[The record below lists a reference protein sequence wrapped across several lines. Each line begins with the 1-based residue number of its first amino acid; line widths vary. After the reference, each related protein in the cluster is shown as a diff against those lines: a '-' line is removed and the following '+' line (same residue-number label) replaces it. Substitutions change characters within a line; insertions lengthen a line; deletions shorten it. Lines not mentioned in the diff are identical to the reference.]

1 MNVDRWRRIEEL
13 FAAAVELE
21 PDQRAELLNRECA
34 GDTALLKQVEA
45 LVVSEQEAGSF
56 IDHAIG
62 EAARRLDLHQ
72 AQPVVGQ
79 RIGAYEVVREIG
91 HGGMGAVYLAHR
103 ADDEY
108 QKLVAI
114 KLVRGG
120 PVNSEVLRRFRSER
134 QILANL
140 DHPNIAR
147 LLDGGTTDF
156 GAPYVVM
163 DYVEGA
169 PVDEYCDGNSLS
181 IEDRLRLFRKICAAV
196 QYAHQNLVVHRDI
209 KPGNILVTAEG
220 EPKLL
225 DFGIAKLLK
234 SDEPFATVGETRAGL
249 TAMTPEYASPEQ
261 VRSEAITTASDV
273 YSLGVVLYELLVGRR
288 PYTFNR
294 RQPREIERAICEQ
307 EPDRP
312 SAAVTR
318 MQGATTTDVD
328 DAAVTADTDGEH
340 RGAATARL
348 RRRLRGDL
356 DNIVMM
362 AMRKEPSRRYASV
375 EQFSEDLR
383 RHLEGLPVLARPAT
397 LGYRTQK
404 FVRRHVIGVAATGAV
419 IVLIA
424 ALVGF
429 YTWRLA
435 GERDRA
441 RLEAAKAAQVSE
453 FMIGLFEV
461 SDPSQSKGETITAK
475 ELLERSA
482 DRIRNQLA
490 DQPEVQATMM
500 NVMGTVFL
508 SLGLY
513 DRAGPLLEE
522 SLDTRR
528 RLFGEKNAEVAG
540 SLLSIGRLHYARG
553 DYDGAES
560 LCRQALELNKE
571 LLGNESLEV
580 ARSMNLLA
588 TVLSAKGDYS
598 AAESMF
604 RQVIDL
610 RRKRQGNQHAD
621 VLTNLSSLSAV
632 LTSKGDSAAAES
644 IMGEI
649 VDLRRRLYGDRDP
662 QLAIDINN
670 LAAARYSRGELA
682 GAEQLFRES
691 LSLRRRV
698 LGEEHPDVA
707 EGLNN
712 LAVVLRDEGDY
723 DEAESSV
730 RQAIAIETRNRGA
743 DHWYVAYYEST
754 LGLVS
759 LARGDYDAAE
769 ATFRGA
775 LETYK
780 KTFPDDNAYTAV
792 PMLGLGLALTAKGK
806 PAVAEPLLRGSL
818 AVFQK
823 RLPAGHWQTAMAEN
837 ALGYC
842 LASMKRFDEAEPL
855 LLRSYAVIKAKRGEN
870 SRATKDCADRIV
882 KLYDGWR
889 KPEQAAEYRALLSN

>member
-13 FAAAVELE
+13 FEAAVELE
-21 PDQRAELLNRECA
+21 PDRRAELLNKECA
-34 GDTALLKQVEA
+34 GDTVLLKQVES
-45 LVVSEQEAGSF
+45 LILSEQEAGSF
-56 IDHAIG
+56 IDQAIRD
-62 EAARRLDLHQ
+62 AAWRLDQHQ
-72 AQPVVGQ
+72 TQPAAGQ
-79 RIGAYEVVREIG
+79 RIGTYQVVREIG
-91 HGGMGAVYLAHR
+91 RGGMGAVYLAHR

-108 QKLVAI
+108 QKQVAI
-114 KLVRGG
+114 KLVRSG
-120 PVNSEVLRRFRSER
+120 VATSEVLRRFRSER

-147 LLDGGTTDF
+147 LLDGGTTDS
-156 GAPYVVM
+156 GTPYVVM
-163 DYVEGA
+163 DYVEGI
-169 PVDEYCDGNSLS
+169 PIDEYCDRNSLS
-181 IEDRLRLFRKICAAV
+181 IEGRIRLFRKTCAAV
-196 QYAHQNLVVHRDI
+196 RYAHQNLVVHRDI

-234 SDEPFATVGETRAGL
+234 SDQPFATVAETRPGIA
-249 TAMTPEYASPEQ
+249 AMTPEYASPEQ
-261 VRSEAITTASDV
+261 VRGEAITTASDV
-273 YSLGVVLYELLVGRR
+273 YSLGVVLYELLAGRP

-318 MQGATTTDVD
+318 KQRATTDTGNDAGTRAATVGQRATTTD
-328 DAAVTADTDGEH
+328 
-340 RGAATARL
+340 RL

-375 EQFSEDLR
+375 EQLSEDLR
-383 RHLEGLPVLARPAT
+383 RHLDGLPVIARPAT
-397 LGYRTQK
+397 FRYRTLK
-404 FVRRHVIGVAATGAV
+404 FVRRHPVGVAAATV
-419 IVLIA
+419 IFVLIA

-441 RLEAAKAAQVSE
+441 RLEAAKAARVSE
-453 FMIGLFEV
+453 FLTGLFQV

-475 ELLERSA
+475 ELLERGA
-482 DRIRNQLA
+482 TRIKNELA
-490 DQPEVQATMM
+490 GQPEVQATMM
-500 NVMGTVFL
+500 NVIGTVYL

-513 DRAGPLLEE
+513 DRAEPLLEE
-522 SLDTRR
+522 ALSTRR
-528 RLFGEKNAEVAG
+528 RLYGEKNSEVAG
-540 SLLSIGRLHYARG
+540 SLLSIGHLHYARG

-560 LCRQALELNKE
+560 FCRQALEVNRE

-588 TVLSAKGDYS
+588 TALHGKGDYP

-604 RQVIDL
+604 RQVIEL

-621 VLTNLSSLSAV
+621 VLTNLSSLSTV
-632 LTSKGDSAAAES
+632 LIDKGDHEAAES

-649 VDLRRRLYGDRDP
+649 VDLRRSLYGDRDP

-682 GAEQLFRES
+682 GAEQLFREA
-691 LSLRRRV
+691 LALRRKV

-712 LAVVLRDEGDY
+712 LAVVLRDEGRY
-723 DEAESSV
+723 DEAESLV
-730 RQAIAIETRNRGA
+730 GQAIAIETRNRGA
-743 DHWYVAYYEST
+743 DHWYVAYYQST
-754 LGLVS
+754 LGLVQH
-759 LARGDYDAAE
+759 ARGDYEAAE
-769 ATFRGA
+769 ATFRKA

-780 KTFPDDNAYTAV
+780 KAFPDDNAYSAV
-792 PMLGLGLALTAKGK
+792 PMLGLGLVLTDRGK
-806 PAVAEPLLRGSL
+806 PEKAEPLLRRCL
-818 AVFQK
+818 AIFQK
-823 RLPAGHWQTAMAEN
+823 GMPAGHWQTALTEN

-842 LASMKRFDEAEPL
+842 LGSMKRFDEAEPL
-855 LLRSYAVIKAKRGEN
+855 LLKSFAVIRAKRGEQ

-882 KLYDGWR
+882 KLYDAWK
-889 KPEQAAEYRALLSN
+889 KPDQAAEYRALLSK